1 VTHVRKEAGLRLVGA
16 LKLLRLLVQ
25 LGVERNYATVGIFKL
40 GVQSGQFLLPHV

>member
-1 VTHVRKEAGLRLVGA
+1 MFERKRVFDSLA